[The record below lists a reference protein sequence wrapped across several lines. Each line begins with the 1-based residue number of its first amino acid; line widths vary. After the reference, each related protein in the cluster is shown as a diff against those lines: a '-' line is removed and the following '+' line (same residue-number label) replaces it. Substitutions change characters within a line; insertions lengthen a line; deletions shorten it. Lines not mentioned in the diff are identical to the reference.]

1 MKMVESYMSCT
12 GNKKA
17 DSANTRKTTPPINVT
32 ERQKKTMNRQGW
44 KKDSYFTTRFNL
56 YWLWESEQ
64 KE

>member
-32 ERQKKTMNRQGW
+32 ERQKKTMNRQG
-44 KKDSYFTTRFNL
+44 
-56 YWLWESEQ
+56 
-64 KE
+64 